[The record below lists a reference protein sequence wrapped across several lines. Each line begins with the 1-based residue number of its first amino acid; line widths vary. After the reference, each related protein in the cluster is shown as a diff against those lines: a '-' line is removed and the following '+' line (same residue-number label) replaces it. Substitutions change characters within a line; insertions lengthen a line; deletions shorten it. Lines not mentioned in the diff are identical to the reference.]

1 MHYGRLLFLSLT
13 APLLLQAGHVAVLV
27 TPFEH
32 DSRALD
38 LAWIGE
44 SISETLI
51 AEFGT
56 AGEIVLDRDM
66 RSEGYRRLGLNPDAS
81 YTKASL
87 FKLGQTLDADMVC
100 YGSYQI
106 MLPSPNAQPR
116 DGSIRISAR
125 FLDLRKLRD
134 ASEFSETGKLT
145 DLSRLEEHLAW
156 QLIRYIDPESNITA
170 EQLIKPS
177 KLVRLDAKESYIRGL
192 LATSREEKEKW
203 LQQAA
208 KLDNHYAQPAFAL
221 GELAMRSKDYRQ
233 AVVYFGRIPK
243 DDPLYLEARFR
254 MGLSS
259 YAAGDFNTARSCF
272 RELAKTVPLN
282 EVFNNLGAAESRLND
297 PAAFDDFRRA
307 VEGDATDPVYQFN
320 MGLALYRQS
329 KFDEAGQ
336 HLRMALNHRPDDH
349 DASNLLSRCEQR
361 VSPAAAGNIKSVL
374 AERLKQNFDLTAFR
388 QLKAAVEM
396 ADKP

>member
-1 MHYGRLLFLSLT
+1 VHYGRLLFLSFA
-13 APLLLQAGHVAVLV
+13 APLFLHASHVAILV
-27 TPFEH
+27 TPFANE
-32 DSRALD
+32 SQTPD

-44 SISETLI
+44 SVSETLI
-51 AEFGT
+51 AEFGA
-56 AGEIVLDRDM
+56 AGEIVLERET
-66 RSEGYRRLGLNPDAS
+66 RAEGYRRLGLKSDAA

-87 FKLGQTLDADMVC
+87 LKLGQTLDADMVC

-106 MLPSPNAQPR
+106 VLPSSNAQPR

-134 ASEFSETGKLT
+134 ASEFSETGKLV

-156 QLIRYIDPESNITA
+156 QLIRYVDPESNITI
-170 EQLIKPS
+170 EQLINPS

-192 LATSREEKEKW
+192 LASDREQKEKW

-208 KLDNHYAQPAFAL
+208 KLDSHYAQPAFAL

-259 YAAGDFNTARSCF
+259 YAAADFSTARSCF

-297 PAAFDDFRRA
+297 PSAFDDFRRA
-307 VEGDATDPVYQFN
+307 VEGDAADPVYQFN
-320 MGLALYRQS
+320 MALVLYRQS

-336 HLRMALNHRPDDH
+336 HLRIVLNYRPDDR
-349 DASNLLSRCEQR
+349 DASNLLARCEQR
-361 VSPAAAGNIKSVL
+361 QSTAASGSSRSTPT
-374 AERLKQNFDLTAFR
+374 ERLKQNFDLTAFR
-388 QLKAAVEM
+388 QLKAAVET